1 MKPEKIIKNKR
12 KELDKTTKDLVK
24 LISKRN
30 KLAIKIGKTK
40 KKMNLKITDRKREK
54 IVLKNAKSY
63 AKKMGV
69 NPKLIEKIMKTLIKH
84 SKKLQ
89 AR

>member
-1 MKPEKIIKNKR
+1 MKPEKIIKNNRKR
-12 KELDKTTKDLVK
+12 LDRVTKDLVK
-24 LISKRN
+24 LIAKRN
-30 KLAIKIGKTK
+30 KLAVKIGKTK
-40 KKMNLKITDRKREK
+40 KKLNLKITDRKREK
-54 IVLKNAKSY
+54 IVLKNAKLY

-69 NPKLIEKIMKTLIKH
+69 NPNLIEKIMKILIKH